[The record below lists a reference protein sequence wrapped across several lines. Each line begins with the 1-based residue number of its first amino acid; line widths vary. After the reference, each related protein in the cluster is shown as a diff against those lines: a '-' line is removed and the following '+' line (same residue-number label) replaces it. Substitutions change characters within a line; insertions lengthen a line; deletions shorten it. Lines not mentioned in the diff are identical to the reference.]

1 MMHDHQ
7 IPILLVIGFALFLGT
22 NGARLFQ
29 WLRIPQVV
37 GYIVIGIVIGKS
49 GLGIINGDIIAGL
62 QPMNFFA
69 LGVIG
74 FMIGG
79 ELHRSVFKKYGS
91 QFVKILLA
99 EGVVAF
105 LAVALLTGSLA
116 MLVLHNAKEAVALGL
131 LLGAIA
137 SATAPAATVD
147 VLWEYKTRGILTTTV
162 LAIVAL
168 DDALGLFLYSF
179 AASVAAVLLGTGGT
193 SAVSSFLHA
202 AWQLGGAIVLGAV
215 AGYLLNLLIRRLH
228 APDKTLTVVLGVLT
242 LILGIALYADIDVI
256 LAAMT
261 LGMVLINLAPHRS
274 REAFK
279 IVEQF
284 SPPIY
289 ALFFVFVGARLTIT
303 GMPGWMWLLAIAYV
317 VGRTLG
323 KMIGANWGARWAKA
337 PEPIRKYLGLCLFS
351 QAGVAIGLS
360 ILAGIRFEG
369 VKLGNETLGAVI
381 VMIVTA
387 TTFIVQIIG
396 PPSVKI
402 AVKKAKEVGL
412 NVGEEDLIRSYKVV
426 DVMHADAPAFAAQ
439 TTVAEILG
447 SIADTEAMAYPV
459 LNAQKQVVGL
469 VTMEDLKQV
478 LGSPEINSWVVAL
491 DVMRPAPDLLVQD
504 MPLAEALEKARETGL
519 DALPIVRAKDAAE
532 YVGLFEVR
540 AVNRRISQEVLRR
553 RQAADS
559 VA

>member
-1 MMHDHQ
+1 MHDHQ

-37 GYIVIGIVIGKS
+37 GYIVIGIIIGKS
-49 GLGIINGDIIAGL
+49 GFGIINSDIIAGL
-62 QPMNFFA
+62 QPLNFFA

-105 LAVALLTGSLA
+105 LIVTALTGGVA
-116 MLVLHNAKEAVALGL
+116 WLVLHNAKEAISLGL
-131 LLGAIA
+131 ILGAIA

-179 AASVAAVLLGTGGT
+179 AASIASVLLGTGGT
-193 SAVSSFLHA
+193 SALSSFLHA
-202 AWQLGGAIVLGAV
+202 VWQLGGAMLLGAV

-228 APDKTLTVVLGVLT
+228 APDKTLTVVIGVLT
-242 LILGIALYADIDVI
+242 LVLGIALYADIDVI

-274 REAFK
+274 RETFK

-289 ALFFVFVGARLTIT
+289 ALFFIFVGARLTIA
-303 GMPGWMWLLAIAYV
+303 GMPGWMWALALAYV
-317 VGRTLG
+317 IGRTVG
-323 KMIGANWGARWAKA
+323 KMLGANWGARWAGA
-337 PEPIRKYLGLCLFS
+337 PESIRKYLGFCLFS

-360 ILAGIRFEG
+360 ILAGIRFQETMLAG
-369 VKLGNETLGAVI
+369 LPMGNVI

-396 PPSVKI
+396 PPSVRI
-402 AVKKAKEVGL
+402 AVKKAGEVGL
-412 NVGEEDLIRSYKVV
+412 NVGEEDLIRSYKVA
-426 DVMHADAPAFAAQ
+426 DVTHWDAPAFSAQ
-439 TTVAEILG
+439 TTVGEILRG
-447 SIADTEAMAYPV
+447 IADTEAMAYPV
-459 LNAQKQVVGL
+459 LDAKKHVVGI

-478 LGSPEINSWVVAL
+478 LGSPEVGSWVVAL
-491 DVMRPAPDLLVQD
+491 DVMRPTPDLLTQD
-504 MPLAEALEKARETGL
+504 TPLAEALEKARETGL
-519 DALPIVRAKDAAE
+519 QVLPVVREKESGE
-532 YVGLFEVR
+532 YVGLFEVN

-553 RQAADS
+553 RQAADGM
-559 VA
+559 A